1 MSTDNTTLS
10 EIVAKS
16 GTSNMQVYCDELAQQ
31 SEQAHM
37 NINSYKMKEILI
49 GSISKDPP
57 KHLMLVMRRLIE

>member
-31 SEQAHM
+31 SEQAYM
-37 NINSYKMKEILI
+37 NISSYKTKEMLI
-49 GSISKDPP
+49 G
-57 KHLMLVMRRLIE
+57 